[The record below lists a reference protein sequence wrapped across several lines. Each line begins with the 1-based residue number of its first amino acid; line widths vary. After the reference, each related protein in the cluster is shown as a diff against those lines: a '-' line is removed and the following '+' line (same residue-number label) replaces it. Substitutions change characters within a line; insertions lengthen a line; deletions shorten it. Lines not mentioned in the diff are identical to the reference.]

1 MKHLSLLIGVVLAIS
16 WVIPVEALRYPPGV
30 SGGGYVAVN
39 LLGPTEVQ
47 SGDNFTYSIILTN
60 DSGSFARD
68 VQVTYAIPDGLK
80 WLDRFGH
87 PSCQQ
92 NLNAIICTIPLM
104 QPGSQSIPLRFT
116 TDRLIYTNSTFCP
129 RTISSSARVST
140 GSYDSFSGDN
150 KSPTLSTRITCFD
163 PPTRSYR
170 QGVDLQLNLTTHRS
184 ITVGDSLNIS
194 AVVTNAGTD
203 HAMFVTVLMS
213 FPSGLSIHDLPRF
226 CQVTGSMITCTN
238 FTLRSGE
245 SRVLTFTVP
254 IHSSYSCPSSL
265 EWRAQV
271 FSGSQTS
278 YNIYR
283 NALSHTSVSCRPEPS
298 ISPSASAPPSVP
310 SAESSL
316 NPSPS
321 GNTTGN
327 HTSEWM
333 SGTSWGTYNGTYSD
347 PLHVCDLALDVIY
360 PCPTKRLGGLAG
372 GATGGTDGGFGG
384 SRGSTAGGTVGG
396 GIGGATG
403 GGGIFDGGVGW
414 GTSGDGRGGK
424 RTLEDK
430 ETKQKDDLP
439 QKKST
444 DTVSTAIRA
453 WPRILPPDNSGNW
466 VWNGNMWV
474 YVGQE
479 STVAVMDTDQWTL
492 QYCTGQEHGTITYEI
507 QVTNQ
512 FETPIANA
520 DVVEMLNPTAVCI
533 KNAAGGLIGPRHIL
547 WKILAL
553 APHTTQ
559 TIRYTVGILPH
570 VPDQFIVANL
580 THAGTSGPHILT
592 RDFEMVEV
600 SRRSHFPSP

>member
-1 MKHLSLLIGVVLAIS
+1 MKHLSLLIGVVFIVS
-16 WVIPVEALRYPPGV
+16 WVTPASALRYPPGL
-30 SGGGYVAVN
+30 SGGGYIAVN

-47 SGDNFTYSIILTN
+47 SGDRFTYTVILTN
-60 DSGSFARD
+60 DSGRFARD

-87 PSCQQ
+87 QSCQQ

-129 RTISSSARVST
+129 RTISSSTHVST
-140 GSYDSFSGDN
+140 GSYDSFGGDN
-150 KSPTLSTRITCFD
+150 TSPTLSTRITCYD

-170 QGVDLQLNLTTHRS
+170 QGVDLQLNLTTPRS
-184 ITVGDSLNIS
+184 ITVGDPLNVS

-203 HAMFVTVLMS
+203 NAMFVTVLLS
-213 FPSGLSIHDLPRF
+213 IPSGLSIHDLPRF
-226 CQVTGSMITCTN
+226 CQVTGTMVTCTN

-278 YNIYR
+278 YGIYR
-283 NALSHTSVSCRPEPS
+283 SATSRTSVACRPAPS
-298 ISPSASAPPSVP
+298 VSPPPSAPPSLT
-310 SAESSL
+310 SASSSL

-321 GNTTGN
+321 GNTGN
-327 HTSEWM
+327 PASGWM
-333 SGTSWGTYNGTYSD
+333 SGTSWGTYNGTYAD
-347 PLHVCDLALDVIY
+347 PLHVCDLPLAVIY
-360 PCPTKRLGGLAG
+360 PCPTEGLGGGAG

-384 SRGSTAGGTVGG
+384 SGGSTAGGTVGG
-396 GIGGATG
+396 
-403 GGGIFDGGVGW
+403 
-414 GTSGDGRGGK
+414 TSGD
-424 RTLEDK
+424 K
-430 ETKQKDDLP
+430 ENKQENDVP

-444 DTVSTAIRA
+444 YAVSKTIAA

-466 VWNGNMWV
+466 VWTPLRQGYAGQDGYGWT
-474 YVGQE
+474 YVGPE
-479 STVAVMDTDQWTL
+479 PLVTAMDTDQWTL
-492 QYCTGQEHGTITYEI
+492 QYCTGQERGTITYEI

-512 FETPIANA
+512 FETSIANA

-533 KNAAGGLIGPRHIL
+533 KDKGSGLIGPRHIL
-547 WKILAL
+547 WQIPAL
-553 APHTTQ
+553 APRATQ
-559 TIRYTVGILPH
+559 TIRYTVGILSH
-570 VPDQFIVANL
+570 VPDQFVIANL

-600 SRRSHFPSP
+600 ERTLSQ